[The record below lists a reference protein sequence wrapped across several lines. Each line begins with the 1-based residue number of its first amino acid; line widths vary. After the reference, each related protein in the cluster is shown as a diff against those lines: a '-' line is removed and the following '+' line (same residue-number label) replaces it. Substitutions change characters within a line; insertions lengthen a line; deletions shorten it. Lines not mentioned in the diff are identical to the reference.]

1 MFKLNFI
8 KIEGSLVS
16 EQVISG
22 DTIDF
27 DLAFVP
33 TVEIKEY
40 FYPDLS
46 IESFL
51 SDMGGTLGLWLGVG
65 VLQLGGHILDS
76 LAFIKACFKKAV
88 KATEI

>member
-1 MFKLNFI
+1 MQLFFQ
-8 KIEGSLVS
+8 IEGSLVS
-16 EQVISG
+16 EEAISG
-22 DTIDF
+22 DTSEFDF
-27 DLAFVP
+27 AFVP

-65 VLQLGGHILDS
+65 VLQLGEHILDS
-76 LAFIKACFKKAV
+76 LAFIKACFKKATKV
-88 KATEI
+88 TEI